1 MTDYNHMK
9 IEFHESAP
17 QERYGFTKKELVI
30 IIKRCAHPFWG
41 TNVIG
46 NNGKE
51 CGDCY
56 FFSNSKC
63 NFDPEDF
70 AAKIIANKREEL
82 KETGIVI

>member
-1 MTDYNHMK
+1 MNENNHMK

-17 QERYGFTKKELVI
+17 QEKYGFTKKELMI
-30 IIKRCAHPFWG
+30 IIKHCAHPFWG

-56 FFSNSKC
+56 FFSNSTC
-63 NFDPEDF
+63 NFNTEDF
-70 AAKIIANKREEL
+70 AARIIAGKREEL
-82 KETGIVI
+82 KARGVVI